1 MDKKTLIIAIVAVL
15 AIAGSVLHLVRSNSA
30 DTPRAS
36 MKPFEYLGSAAATE
50 VAALLKNQGDVVLVM
65 ETMGNTKNPNAEAQ
79 VKGFKAGLGKAKGM
93 TLKAVKELPRS
104 MSEDPRLWPAQ
115 HATQLIGMGAGAKAV
130 VYLGSFPE
138 TLPPNDIATL
148 KGSHASLV
156 VVGTQSPM
164 IQSLVTSGVIRLAVV
179 GKTPPP
185 PAPSTPEST
194 PQWYARV
201 YAVLKAP

>member
-15 AIAGSVLHLVRSNSA
+15 AIAGSVVHLMRSNSA
-30 DTPRAS
+30 DSPRAS
-36 MKPFEYLGSAAATE
+36 MKPFEYLGSAAAAET
-50 VAALLKNQGDVVLVM
+50 AALLNNQGDVVVVV
-65 ETMGNTKNPNAEAQ
+65 ETMGDTKNPNAEAQ

-115 HATQLIGMGAGAKAV
+115 HAAQLVGMGAGAKAV

-138 TLPPNDIATL
+138 TMPPNDIATL
-148 KGSHASLV
+148 KGSPAGLV
-156 VVGTQSPM
+156 VVGTKSPM
-164 IQSLVTSGVIRLAVV
+164 IQTLVNSGVIRLAVV
-179 GKTPPP
+179 GRVPPP
-185 PAPSTPEST
+185 PPPGGPESP

-201 YAVLKAP
+201 YEVLKAK

>member
-15 AIAGSVLHLVRSNSA
+15 AIAGSVFHLVRSNSGGS
-30 DTPRAS
+30 PRAS
-36 MKPFEYLGSAAATE
+36 MKPFEHLGSAAAAET
-50 VAALLKNQGDVVLVM
+50 AALLNNQGDVVLVV
-65 ETMGNTKNPNAEAQ
+65 ETMGNTKSPNAEAQ
-79 VKGFKAGLGKAKGM
+79 VKGFKAGLGKAKGV

-115 HATQLIGMGAGAKAV
+115 HATQLVGMGAGAKAL
-130 VYLGSFPE
+130 VYLGSFPQS
-138 TLPPNDIATL
+138 LPPNDIATL
-148 KGSHASLV
+148 KGSQASLV

-164 IQSLVTSGVIRLAVV
+164 INSLVNSGVIRLAIV

-185 PAPSTPEST
+185 PAPAGTETPA
-194 PQWYARV
+194 QWFARV